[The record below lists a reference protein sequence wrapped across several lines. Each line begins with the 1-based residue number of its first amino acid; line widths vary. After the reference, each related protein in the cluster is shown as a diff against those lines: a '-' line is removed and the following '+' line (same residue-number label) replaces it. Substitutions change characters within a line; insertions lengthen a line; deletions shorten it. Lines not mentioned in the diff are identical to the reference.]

1 MHSLYSLTATP
12 ITYIFQNSLTEK
24 IVLKADNILGQLIYS
39 VWDTGYLRIEFFKY
53 VLANFTYFAS
63 TMSGWIVL
71 LDNFWFVCISIT
83 VIISLRFNLRFL
95 HFLSFFF
102 CGDIDYCNFCAIFVF
117 FVLVINVA
125 PMVFLNL
132 ICHYYT

>member
-53 VLANFTYFAS
+53 VLANFSYFAS

-95 HFLSFFF
+95 HFLSSFFVE
-102 CGDIDYCNFCAIFVF
+102 ILTIAIFAQF
-117 FVLVINVA
+117 SYSSYLWL
-125 PMVFLNL
+125 MSLL
-132 ICHYYT
+132 WSS